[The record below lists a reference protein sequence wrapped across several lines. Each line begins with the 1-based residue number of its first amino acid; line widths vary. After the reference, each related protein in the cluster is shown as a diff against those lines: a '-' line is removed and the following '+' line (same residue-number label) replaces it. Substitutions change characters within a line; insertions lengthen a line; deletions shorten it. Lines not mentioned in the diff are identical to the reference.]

1 MVEKMQM
8 RLMWTVVDHVCC
20 SKNAERCRDVWTHPT
35 VLAVFVDPIFVKVSI
50 VNKDRTSTSTET
62 IIVFTLKNIFI
73 VILKYEKM
81 CSVVFTQN
89 KKRYDFV

>member
-1 MVEKMQM
+1 MVSKMQT
-8 RLMWTVVDHVCC
+8 RLMWTVVDHVCH
-20 SKNAERCRDVWTHPT
+20 SKNAKRGRDVWTYPT

-50 VNKDRTSTSTET
+50 VPRDGLSTTTES

-81 CSVVFTQN
+81 CCRFYS
-89 KKRYDFV
+89 K